1 MSVVLIN
8 GSTHAKGCTYRSLT
22 EVSKTLKEKGIKTT
36 IFQLGSKPIAG
47 CCGCNQCAKTG
58 FCQKYKHDK
67 VNEFIELLQKEKFD
81 GFVFGSP
88 VHYASASGFLTAFMD
103 RLFYTQLS
111 ANKPYLNGKLAA
123 AIVNC
128 RRGGATA
135 TFEQINKYFMMTNMP
150 VVSSQYWNE
159 THGFTP
165 KEVEQDKEGLQ
176 TMRTLGRNM
185 AWLIKC
191 IKLGKENGIEFRE
204 EEPIIRTNFIR

>member
-8 GSTHAKGCTYRSLT
+8 GSTHNKGCTFRGLT
-22 EVSKTLKEKGIKTT
+22 EIAKTLNEKGIKTE

-58 FCQKYKHDK
+58 FCQKYKNDK
-67 VNEFIELLQKEKFD
+67 VNEFIELLYKENFD
-81 GFVFGSP
+81 GFIFGSP
-88 VHYASASGFLTAFMD
+88 VHYASPSGFITSFMD
-103 RLFYTQLS
+103 RLFYSQLA
-111 ANKPYLNGKLAA
+111 ANKPHLNGKFAA
-123 AIVNC
+123 ATVNC

-150 VVSSQYWNE
+150 VVSSQYWNQ
-159 THGFTP
+159 THGSTP
-165 KEVEQDKEGLQ
+165 KDVEQDKEGLQ

-191 IKLGKENGIEFRE
+191 IKLGKENGIEYRE
-204 EEPIIRTNFIR
+204 EEPIIRTNFIH